1 VEFFLEEY
9 PGLVRALF
17 VLTGERQ
24 EAEELAQEALARAY
38 ERWERVSAMGSPGG
52 YVYKTAVN
60 LNRKRVRHMSSR
72 LRILNRATPPAPA
85 DQAGEHRAELAL
97 ALQGLSQGQRE
108 AFMLVEVLGLSSEEV
123 APILGIE
130 SSSVRSRVH
139 RAREVLRESLSE
151 EAEDRG

>member
-1 VEFFLEEY
+1 VDFFREEY

-17 VLTGERQ
+17 VLTGERT

-38 ERWERVSAMGSPGG
+38 ERWDRVAAMESPGG

-72 LRILNRATPPAPA
+72 LRLLGRAAPPVPA
-85 DQAGEHRAELAL
+85 DEVGEHRAELAL
-97 ALQGLSQGQRE
+97 ALQTLSQGQRE
-108 AFMLVEVLGLSSEEV
+108 AFMVVEVLGLSAEEA
-123 APILGIE
+123 APILGVL

-139 RAREVLRESLSE
+139 RARAVLRESLTE
-151 EAEDRG
+151 EVEDRG